1 MHWVSRRL
9 KSLADDG
16 MDAGG
21 RAKQEALAEAGRTI
35 AQQKRCGLR
44 AVNEHFWTVF
54 NAVLPTQVV
63 FRRSVR
69 TFGLRELFS
78 TSNFRQASTIAFI
91 SLLFALT
98 SIVFSNHLLDMIMR
112 SHVRDMILNDVRAQ
126 QLHGRLQ
133 RTEDVVAALQYREPF
148 ENRKERHAI
157 VVDRLG
163 QPLYGDVQLLPGL
176 ACLGECSSNWRHAK
190 LKGAD
195 GSSSE
200 ILGLLVPLADGG
212 RYFSA
217 YDLRPMLERTRII
230 PLMAGAGLLL
240 VLLLILLI
248 SLPFSRRNLARINQ
262 IRDALS
268 RYASGD
274 HGARAP
280 CARDGDEFDQL
291 GGEINHSLLRI
302 DRLMEEV
309 RTVTSHIA
317 HELRTPLTR
326 LQSRLLSVSERL
338 EGESREEL
346 LRAVQDSERIQ
357 SLFRAVMRLGEVE
370 TGRCAHQFAPILARD
385 LLDDVREYY
394 LPLAEERDC
403 PLLVECSA
411 DYRLY
416 GDRALLF
423 QALANLL
430 DNALKYSPMGS
441 PIVLAAAPLQ
451 GKQVLSVTDRGKGIP
466 RELNAK
472 AVERFSRLDTSGDVP
487 GNGLGLTL
495 TRAICD
501 LHGGQLALIDNQ
513 PGLRAV
519 IELKPAPAGF

>member
-1 MHWVSRRL
+1 MF
-9 KSLADDG
+9 SL
-16 MDAGG
+16 
-21 RAKQEALAEAGRTI
+21 RQ
-35 AQQKRCGLR
+35 
-44 AVNEHFWTVF
+44 
-54 NAVLPTQVV
+54 
-63 FRRSVR
+63 
-69 TFGLRELFS
+69 LFS
-78 TSNFRQASTIAFI
+78 TSNFQQACTIAFI
-91 SLLFALT
+91 SLLIALA
-98 SIVFSNHLLDMIMR
+98 SIIFSNHLLEMIMR
-112 SHVRDMILNDVRAQ
+112 SHVRDMILNDVRSQ
-126 QLHGRLQ
+126 QMHGRLL
-133 RTEDVVAALQYREPF
+133 RTEDVVKALQYREPF

-157 VVDRLG
+157 VVDHQG
-163 QPLYGDVQLLPGL
+163 QALYGNAQLLPGL
-176 ACLGECSSNWRHAK
+176 ACQDVCTSNWRHAT
-190 LKGAD
+190 LNSSD
-195 GSSSE
+195 GSE
-200 ILGLLVPLADGG
+200 LDILGLLVPLADGG

-248 SLPFSRRNLARINQ
+248 SLPFSRRNLARINH

-274 HGARAP
+274 HSARAP
-280 CARDGDEFDQL
+280 SARDGDEFDQL
-291 GGEINHSLLRI
+291 GGEINQSLQRI

-357 SLFRAVMRLGEVE
+357 SLFRAVMRVGEVE
-370 TGRCAHQFAPILARD
+370 TGRCAHQFASISASE
-385 LLDDVREYY
+385 LLEDVREYY
-394 LPLAEERDC
+394 QPLAEERDC
-403 PLLVECSA
+403 PLQIDCPAELS
-411 DYRLY
+411 LY

-430 DNALKYSPMGS
+430 DNALKYAPIGT
-441 PIVLAAAPLQ
+441 PIVLTASDLVGRQA
-451 GKQVLSVTDRGKGIP
+451 LSVADRGPGIP
-466 RELNAK
+466 HELNAK
-472 AVERFSRLDTSGDVP
+472 AVERFSRLDTSGNVP

-501 LHGGQLALIDNQ
+501 LHGGRLLLADNQ
-513 PGLRAV
+513 PGLIATL
-519 IELKPAPAGF
+519 ELKPVPTGL

>member
-1 MHWVSRRL
+1 MVNVFSV
-9 KSLADDG
+9 
-16 MDAGG
+16 
-21 RAKQEALAEAGRTI
+21 KQ
-35 AQQKRCGLR
+35 
-44 AVNEHFWTVF
+44 
-54 NAVLPTQVV
+54 
-63 FRRSVR
+63 
-69 TFGLRELFS
+69 LFA
-78 TSNFRQASTIAFI
+78 TSNFRQASTIAFVC
-91 SLLFALT
+91 LLIALT
-98 SIVFSNHLLDMIMR
+98 SIIFSNHLLELIMR
-112 SHVRDMILNDVRAQ
+112 SHVRDMILNDVRSQ
-126 QLHGRLQ
+126 QLHGRLL
-133 RTEDVVAALQYREPF
+133 RVEHVVAALRYREPF

-157 VVDRLG
+157 VVDEHG
-163 QPLYGDVQLLPGL
+163 KPLYGDTQLLPGL
-176 ACLGECSSNWRHAK
+176 ACQGECTSNWRHAT
-190 LKGAD
+190 LTDANGD
-195 GSSSE
+195 ETE

-248 SLPFSRRNLARINQ
+248 SLPFSRRNLARINH

-274 HGARAP
+274 HSARAP
-280 CARDGDEFDQL
+280 SARDGDEFDQL
-291 GGEINHSLLRI
+291 GGEINQSLQRI

-338 EGESREEL
+338 EGEPREEL

-357 SLFRAVMRLGEVE
+357 SLFRAVMRVGEVE
-370 TGRCAHQFAPILARD
+370 TGRCAHQFEVILARE
-385 LLDDVREYY
+385 LLEDVREYY

-403 PLLVECSA
+403 LLQIECA
-411 DYRLY
+411 PDYRLY

-423 QALANLL
+423 QALANLV
-430 DNALKYSPMGS
+430 DNALKYAPIGS
-441 PIVLAAAPLQ
+441 PILLATGSLPGRQA
-451 GKQVLSVTDRGKGIP
+451 LSVADRGRGIP

-472 AVERFSRLDTSGDVP
+472 AMERFSRLDTGGDVP

-501 LHGGQLALIDNQ
+501 LHGGRLVLADNE
-513 PGLRAV
+513 PGLRAILV
-519 IELKPAPAGF
+519 LKPAPTGL